1 MREIIDYIYGIPK
14 FSKKCSLDN
23 TKEMLKRL
31 GNPSID
37 KKIIHVAG
45 TNGKGSTCTYLEGIL
60 KSAGKKVGVFTSPH
74 LIRMNERIR
83 INGMDVSDS
92 AFVESF
98 MKVKDVAVK
107 MAEDGFVHPS
117 FFEFLF
123 GMAMDIFSKADLE
136 YIILET
142 GLGGRLD
149 ATNVIEKPE
158 LCIITSISKD
168 HTDIL
173 GDTYEAIAME
183 KAGIIKENVPVLFGN
198 YLEEVANVIKKT
210 AEDKNA
216 PMFSCKTEDVSDV
229 VKSDKY
235 IDFSLCNRYYGNERF
250 SIKSKGIYQT
260 QNAALAITAAGILG
274 IDSVENVKKGLL
286 EARWMGRMQEIDTNM
301 ILDGAHNEDGMS
313 RFLESV
319 AKESVPGGKHLMFSA
334 VRDKHYPEMI
344 KMICDSGLFDGYIIV
359 PINDERG
366 LEVEAIEKEFLK
378 HTNCP
383 ISTMENLSQG
393 IFEACMLRDEGNVI
407 YIAGSLYLAGEILEM
422 RV

>member
-1 MREIIDYIYGIPK
+1 MRAIIDYIYGIPK

-23 TKEMLKRL
+23 TKKMLERL
-31 GNPSID
+31 GNPAMD

-45 TNGKGSTCTYLEGIL
+45 TNGKGSVCTYLEGIL
-60 KSAGKKVGVFTSPH
+60 RSAGKSVGVFTSPH
-74 LIRMNERIR
+74 LIKMNERIR
-83 INGMDVSDS
+83 INGTDVSDS
-92 AFVESF
+92 AFAESF
-98 MKVKDVAVK
+98 AKVKDVAVK
-107 MAEDGFVHPS
+107 MVEDGLVHPS

-123 GMAMDIFSKADLE
+123 GMAMDIFSKADVE

-183 KAGIIKENVPVLFGN
+183 KAGIIKEKVPVLFGN
-198 YLEEVANVIKKT
+198 YIEDVAKVIQKV
-210 AEDKNA
+210 AEDKQA
-216 PMFSCKTEDVSDV
+216 PIFSCTLRDVSDV

-235 IDFSLCNRYYGNERF
+235 IDFSLCNEYYGNERF

-260 QNAALAITAAGILG
+260 QNAALAIMAAGILG
-274 IDSVENVKKGLL
+274 IDSVVTVKKGLL
-286 EARWMGRMQEIDTNM
+286 EARWMGRMQEIDNNM

-319 AKESVPGGKHLMFSA
+319 AKEEASGGKYLMFSA
-334 VRDKHYPEMI
+334 VKDKHYPEMI
-344 KMICDSGLFDGYIIV
+344 KMICDSGLFEGYILV

-366 LEVEAIEKEFLK
+366 LAVATLENEFLK
-378 HTNCP
+378 YTTC
-383 ISTMENLSQG
+383 SVCAMDNLSQG
-393 IFEACMLRDEGNVI
+393 IFEACMLRDAGNVI

-422 RV
+422 RM